1 MAFMINAL
9 ILLLALPNVIAGAYG
24 LYAAAAAV
32 GTVALWVGTSGAGWV
47 LGWLADAALLS
58 GPLGGLGRRVAQQL
72 GSGLL
77 LLSVVLFTL
86 FDAACRGRQSA
97 STFRTVGG
105 DEGAHSCT
113 YGTPSA
119 ALPCYPASAA
129 LCLIA
134 SFPFPFASVCLSQ
147 LNIGVLVVSLCT
159 TSIAAAQPSLFCC
172 PALARCVVGCAGAL
186 AALAAWQYFLAKK
199 K

>member
-86 FDAACRGRQSA
+86 FDAAYHGSLGS
-97 STFRTVGG
+97 STFN
-105 DEGAHSCT
+105 
-113 YGTPSA
+113 
-119 ALPCYPASAA
+119 ALSKE
-129 LCLIA
+129 
-134 SFPFPFASVCLSQ
+134 Q
-147 LNIGVLVVSLCT
+147 
-159 TSIAAAQPSLFCC
+159 
-172 PALARCVVGCAGAL
+172 
-186 AALAAWQYFLAKK
+186 KK
-199 K
+199 